1 MTPSCPTRSSSEPE
15 NNAATHWQGVQP
27 DWFAINDWEIGQGA
41 GFDAQHYSS
50 AAKHVIIGETVR
62 RLLFGEDSGV
72 GQTIRLGR
80 VPFLVVGTLAS
91 KGQGGFGQDA
101 DDIVLVPLETGR
113 RRLLGMMGTER
124 KSTRLNSSH

>member
-1 MTPSCPTRSSSEPE
+1 MQDVAGALRGGTQVVFAE
-15 NNAATHWQGVQP
+15 NNAATNWQGVQP

-41 GFDAQHYSS
+41 GFDAQDYSS

-80 VPFLVVGTLAS
+80 VPFTVEIGRAS
-91 KGQGGFGQDA
+91 W
-101 DDIVLVPLETGR
+101 R
-113 RRLLGMMGTER
+113 ER
-124 KSTRLNSSH
+124 VCQYG